1 VKKIGLKPIIPVLFG
16 ALLALTVS
24 WPATASTD
32 IPAGP
37 EESPEETVKQLE
49 EVLLENMR
57 AGERM
62 NYRERLD
69 TLLPVMDRVLA
80 IEAMARFLFS
90 DTWQSIDDSQRD
102 AFRDLFLE
110 LSASSYAHSFD
121 QYNGQSFQAVSA
133 QVQSPKRALVRRQLV
148 TGKGRQVQFDYL
160 LTPAGGHWKIVVVMT
175 DGVSQLSIK
184 RSQYRRLIDQ
194 SGFDAVLES
203 MQEVIEKRAAD
214 A

>member
-1 VKKIGLKPIIPVLFG
+1 MISAALG
-16 ALLALTVS
+16 AFLLLAVPL
-24 WPATASTD
+24 ASMASADT
-32 IPAGP
+32 PAGP
-37 EESPEETVKQLE
+37 NGSPEETVERLE
-49 EVLLENMR
+49 QVLIENMK

-62 NYRERLD
+62 SYQERLD

-80 IEAMARFLFS
+80 IDAMARFLFS

-102 AFRDLFLE
+102 AFRDLFLK
-110 LSASSYAHSFD
+110 LSASSYAHSFHD
-121 QYNGQSFQAVSA
+121 YSGQRFEAVSA

-148 TGKGRQVQFDYL
+148 TGKGKRVQFDYL
-160 LTPAGGHWKIVVVMT
+160 LTPSGGHWKVVVVMT

-184 RSQYRRLIDQ
+184 RNQYRRLVEQ

-203 MQEVIEKRAAD
+203 IQEVIEKRAGD